1 MWKKTLNITL
11 RIIKRISVRFAFHY
25 RISHYRTM
33 VGQCCNRTLLDT
45 AVTYTFAEHGTY
57 KASTVNDTRRNE
69 QSLFAIYLIVPF
81 DLHDNMHSPF
91 PPPRSSLPLFSPSS
105 KKRNLCESF
114 PRAALSGSLS
124 ALVIWNDHRT
134 RTRKHK
140 ALSLF
145 HRHRYRYR
153 ACSALCVIPRN

>member
-1 MWKKTLNITL
+1 MIIPREKKTLNTTL

-33 VGQCCNRTLLDT
+33 LGQCCNRTLLDT
-45 AVTYTFAEHGTY
+45 AVTYTFAEQGTY

-91 PPPRSSLPLFSPSS
+91 LSPRSSLPFPSLPLF
-105 KKRNLCESF
+105 KKRNLCE
-114 PRAALSGSLS
+114 RAFLAL
-124 ALVIWNDHRT
+124 
-134 RTRKHK
+134 
-140 ALSLF
+140 
-145 HRHRYRYR
+145 RYR
-153 ACSALCVIPRN
+153 ALFQPWSQNSYEKT